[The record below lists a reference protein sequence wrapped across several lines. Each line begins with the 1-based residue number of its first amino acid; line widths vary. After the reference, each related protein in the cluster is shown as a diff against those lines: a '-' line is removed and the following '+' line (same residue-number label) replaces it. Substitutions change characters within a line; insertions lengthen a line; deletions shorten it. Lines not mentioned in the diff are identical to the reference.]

1 MKTKFTMFRRGEM
14 FYMQDNATGKQTSLR
29 MKDETEAI
37 SLLIRRS
44 LAGTL
49 TVARFY
55 ANMPNM
61 QTTIQLDDA
70 LLAQATELAREKGY
84 DLSHLIEETLRDKI
98 APVSPAPSRP
108 FRHLTTFTGDGVHP
122 GVDLNNSAALLTLM
136 EQGE

>member
-14 FYMQDNATGKQTSLR
+14 FYMQDNAAGKQTSLR
-29 MKDETEAI
+29 MKDETEAK

-61 QTTIQLDDA
+61 QTTIQLDDT

-98 APVSPAPSRP
+98 APMLPVASRP
-108 FRHLTTFTGDGVHP
+108 FRHLTTFTGNGVHP

>member
-1 MKTKFTMFRRGEM
+1 MFRRGEM
-14 FYMQDNATGKQTSLR
+14 FYMQDNAAGKQTSLL
-29 MKDETEAI
+29 MKDETEAK

-49 TVARFY
+49 TVTRFY

-70 LLAQATELAREKGY
+70 LLARATELAREKGC

-98 APVSPAPSRP
+98 APLSPVASRP

-122 GVDLNNSAALLTLM
+122 GVDLNNSASLLTLM
-136 EQGE
+136 EPRV